1 MFVLSLILLAPSIYA
16 ASTYLNL
23 VDESTTRFETSEFDL
38 QPFASTMIFKWQTV
52 SPDIKF
58 NLDTAGNDWNLDFWF
73 GMYDPPNNYFSLPN
87 ISFDSFTVELGG
99 VEGDGFS
106 INSYDHS
113 TYGMLGGI
121 LFNGN
126 GFILSRISGKGS
138 FTSISFALNFGGVP
152 LSPAFAMVPYDFT
165 SATPYSSFFNIVS
178 SDGSSSIAVVPEP
191 SALSLLAVGLGGLAM
206 MRRRLS

>member
-1 MFVLSLILLAPSIYA
+1 MRRLFALTLILLAPSIYA

-23 VDESTTRFETSEFDL
+23 VDEYTTRFETSESDL

-73 GMYDPPNNYFSLPN
+73 GMYDPQNNYFSLPN

-113 TYGMLGGI
+113 TYGI
-121 LFNGN
+121 FNGN

-165 SATPYSSFFNIVS
+165 SATPYSSFFRIYS
-178 SDGSSSIAVVPEP
+178 GSSSITVIPEP

-206 MRRRLS
+206 IRRRLS